1 MDGVPTAALRLA
13 LLNARRQFEELR
25 VGKEGLLRLLDES
38 EVPESVYNSNAIEN
52 STLTLEETERILLA
66 VEISRHMDL
75 REVHEAQN
83 LARVVEY
90 IRANH
95 AESLTLDRI
104 LLLHKMLM
112 SNIDEAIAGRFR
124 SSGEYVRVGTHIAPP
139 PEQVEALLTGMLV
152 RFASDLGGHPIE
164 RLARVHLTFE
174 NIHPFLDGNG
184 RIGRVVLNYLLYQL
198 GFPPIIV
205 RTKGKEKYY
214 ATLRAFDT
222 TAKVKPFQQHL
233 SLLVLESMHRRIAYL
248 RGAEIAPAADVARS
262 LSIRSNVLLNQA
274 QRQVIPAFRER
285 GVWKLPADYRD
296 KTDHRSESSC
306 QA

>member
-1 MDGVPTAALRLA
+1 MGDVPAAALSLA
-13 LLNARRQFEELR
+13 LVNARRQFEELR
-25 VGKEGLLRLLDES
+25 VGKEGLLQLLDES

-95 AESLTLDRI
+95 AEPLTLDRI
-104 LLLHKMLM
+104 LLLHRMLM

-124 SSGEYVRVGTHIAPP
+124 SSGEYVRVGTHIAPA
-139 PEQVEALLTGMLV
+139 PEQVEELLREMLV
-152 RFASDLGGHPIE
+152 RFASDLDVHPIE

-174 NIHPFLDGNG
+174 HIHPFIDGNG

-214 ATLRAFDT
+214 ATLREFDT
-222 TAKVKPFQQHL
+222 SGKVMPFQRHL
-233 SLLVLESMHRRIAYL
+233 SVLVLESMHRRIAYL
-248 RGAEIAPAADVARS
+248 RGAEIAPATDVSRR

-274 QRQVIPAFRER
+274 RRQVIPAFRER
-285 GVWKLPADYRD
+285 GVWKLPADYLP
-296 KTDHRSESSC
+296 S
-306 QA
+306 

>member
-1 MDGVPTAALRLA
+1 VATLGYVPTAALSLA
-13 LLNARRQFEELR
+13 LDDVRRQFEALR
-25 VGKEGLLRLLDES
+25 IGKDGLLRLLDES

-52 STLTLEETERILLA
+52 STLTLDETERILLA

-90 IRANH
+90 IRGNH
-95 AESLTLDRI
+95 AAPLTLEHI

-124 SSGEYVRVGTHIAPP
+124 SSGEYVRVGTHIAPA
-139 PEQVEALLTGMLV
+139 PEQVEGLLTEMLV
-152 RFASDLGGHPIE
+152 RFASDLAVHPVE

-174 NIHPFLDGNG
+174 HIHPFIDGNG

-214 ATLRAFDT
+214 ATLREFDVSG
-222 TAKVKPFQQHL
+222 KVRPFEQHL
-233 SLLVLESMHRRIAYL
+233 SLLVLEAMHRRIAYL
-248 RGAEIAPAADVARS
+248 RGAEIVPAAEVARS

-274 QRQVIPAFRER
+274 RRQVIPAFRER
-285 GVWKLPADYRD
+285 GVWKLPADFLPF
-296 KTDHRSESSC
+296 
-306 QA
+306 